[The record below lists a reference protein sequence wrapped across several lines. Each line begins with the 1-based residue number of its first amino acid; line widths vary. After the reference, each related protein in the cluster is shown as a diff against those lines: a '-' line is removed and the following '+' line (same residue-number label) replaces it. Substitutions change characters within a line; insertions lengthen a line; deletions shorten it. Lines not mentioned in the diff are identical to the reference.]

1 MGRQKLRLLSA
12 DFGYF
17 VLSWNLEQS
26 WLLTQWAQ
34 FPVFKDACSLDVGFN
49 DFLIRP
55 GDPQR
60 KKPTGLPV
68 VLRS

>member
-1 MGRQKLRLLSA
+1 MTEDEMVGWYHGFNGRE
-12 DFGYF
+12 F
-17 VLSWNLEQS
+17 EH
-26 WLLTQWAQ
+26 
-34 FPVFKDACSLDVGFN
+34 LDVGFN